1 MRSAL
6 RPPRFP
12 FFLLGAGCDVTL
24 SLILAVRGRSAVQ
37 LTTETIDQLLAV
49 IPAHAGRTVDLRN
62 VDFVDPYA
70 LLVLAL
76 AFGSDT
82 SEQLAVDV
90 RWPTNRAVRRWM
102 AAMGLGREVPGF
114 SPSGLASAGGTA
126 LQPITRIAR
135 EADVSR
141 LVAAFDD
148 RLSARYPLTGSSRHA
163 LVKVML
169 ELFQNIPQH
178 GNATG
183 ELVDPHG
190 LAAMQ
195 DYADSIFL
203 AVADAGIGLCKSLSL
218 RGEAGT
224 LTDARALDRIVF
236 EGMSRFTDPGRGGEL
251 RRIAQLVRRWDGVF
265 ALRSGQAVLYID
277 TERGGVYDAPPFPG
291 VQIAVRIPRR
301 VFGIDEPPVD
311 SPPVHRVQ

>member
-1 MRSAL
+1 M
-6 RPPRFP
+6 
-12 FFLLGAGCDVTL
+12 
-24 SLILAVRGRSAVQ
+24 Q

-49 IPAHAGRTVDLRN
+49 LPEHAGRTLDLRG

-70 LLVLAL
+70 LLILAL
-76 AFGSDT
+76 AFGQAAREHVGIT
-82 SEQLAVDV
+82 V
-90 RWPTNRAVRRWM
+90 RWPTNRAVQRWM
-102 AAMGLGREVPGF
+102 AAMGLGGEVPSF
-114 SPSGLASAGGTA
+114 PRQRPASARTTA

-135 EADVSR
+135 EEDVSR
-141 LVAAFDD
+141 LVTAFDEQ
-148 RLSARYPLTGSSRHA
+148 LSARYPLTGSSRHA

-183 ELVDPHG
+183 ELADPHG

-203 AVADAGIGLCKSLSL
+203 AVADGGIGLRSSLSL
-218 RGEAGT
+218 RGGESG
-224 LTDARALDRIVF
+224 LTDAMALDRIVF

-265 ALRSGQAVLYID
+265 AVRSGEAVLYMD
-277 TERGGVYDAPPFPG
+277 TERGGVYDAPAFPG
-291 VQIAVRIPRR
+291 VQIAVRLPRR

-311 SPPVHRVQ
+311 SSPVHRVQ